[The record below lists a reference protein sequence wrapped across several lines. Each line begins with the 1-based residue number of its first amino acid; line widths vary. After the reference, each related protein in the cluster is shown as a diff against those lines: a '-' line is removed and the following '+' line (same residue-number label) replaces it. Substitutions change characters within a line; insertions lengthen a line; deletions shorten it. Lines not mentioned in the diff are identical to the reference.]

1 MSNHE
6 WLTMKQASEVSEV
19 SKDTVWRAV
28 RRGEIP
34 ATLQMGPAGKQYV
47 LKRADVE
54 LWRRNRLG
62 DLATPA
68 TPAAPQDP
76 APATPEAAPGA
87 APAMPAAADAA
98 AAAHGTMPDATLRT
112 GSAPQV
118 SDSSES
124 VAAPAVGAV
133 PVDLHRQALEL
144 VAAEREERIRLM
156 DELRRV
162 EISAER
168 RLVGLQ
174 AELMAHRRALADNA
188 ESIVEREARARQAE
202 AAAEEAR
209 RRAEELEADA
219 ERAVAERR
227 LREKLESDV
236 AALTDRAL
244 EAEGRAAQERRKWE
258 RIPSWVRRLLG
269 AS

>member
-1 MSNHE
+1 M
-6 WLTMKQASEVSEV
+6 
-19 SKDTVWRAV
+19 
-28 RRGEIP
+28 
-34 ATLQMGPAGKQYV
+34 
-47 LKRADVE
+47 
-54 LWRRNRLG
+54 
-62 DLATPA
+62 
-68 TPAAPQDP
+68 
-76 APATPEAAPGA
+76 
-87 APAMPAAADAA
+87 
-98 AAAHGTMPDATLRT
+98 
-112 GSAPQV
+112 
-118 SDSSES
+118 
-124 VAAPAVGAV
+124 